1 MGDIHMNSITQN
13 GPIDQGKQEATE
25 QTNAARERL
34 RLIAAANY
42 GNNET
47 ETILAR
53 KAQLQETEKE
63 RKKQIAAFKI
73 EEEYERRYNQSNN
86 LPSRKVWTLEEMLQ
100 SFAYV
105 ADTDTVVALAAP
117 HKRGFS
123 LQAFKRMTANSVIPN
138 GKKVELVAD
147 RWINDDRC
155 IVCAGRVMEIG
166 KPPYFTDDNGENQL
180 NLWVDLPIPA
190 RTGADT
196 ALAWDHIRYLI
207 PVESEFNDFVHFLAH
222 MVQKPWDLPDIYF
235 VHVSKKHGTGRGW
248 LVWLIRKIIG
258 RYARVTTLG
267 RLLKDGFNAQLSGA
281 LMAMVE
287 ECAEGSRKDKFERE
301 HRLRQVSNAKTRI
314 IERKGIDEVEE
325 HNYCRLFMMAND
337 GDAIATGT
345 EDRRAYVV
353 SHSGPTKEEDMGQVE
368 AEDYYRRLYNLLDDD
383 DFIQQFYFE
392 LCTMDISAFNP
403 HMRAPLTAA
412 KLEMIEANK
421 TEGQHLVDKLIDE
434 WPSDIITNKDF
445 ISILTEDGNNR
456 TAAASQ
462 VRHCWHGDDET
473 PSIENLYRFKE
484 RHGRGRILRNPE
496 KWLNAS
502 KKEREE
508 EIERP
513 WRQNGKDTPLKAT
526 AYEIWT
532 KHLG

>member
-1 MGDIHMNSITQN
+1 MTIMTENSLN
-13 GPIDQGKQEATE
+13 NQGEQEVIE

-34 RLIAAANY
+34 RLIAADNY
-42 GNNET
+42 GDNET
-47 ETILAR
+47 ETILAG

-105 ADTDTVVALAAP
+105 ADTDTVVPLAAP
-117 HKRGFS
+117 HRRGFT
-123 LQAFKRMTANSVIPN
+123 LQAFKRMTANSVKPN
-138 GKKVELVAD
+138 GKKVELIAD
-147 RWINDDRC
+147 QWINDDRC
-155 IVCAGRVMEIG
+155 IVCASRVMEIG
-166 KPPYFTDDNGENQL
+166 KPPVFTDENGEIQL

-196 ALAWDHIRYLI
+196 SLAWEHIRYLF
-207 PVESEFNDFVHFLAH
+207 PVESEFNDFIHFLAH
-222 MVQKPWDLPDIYF
+222 MLQKPWDLPDIYF
-235 VHVSKKHGTGRGW
+235 VHVSTNHGTGRGW

-258 RYARVTTLG
+258 RYAKVTTLG
-267 RLLKDGFNAQLSGA
+267 RLLNDGFNAQLSGA
-281 LMAMVE
+281 LIAMVE
-287 ECAEGSRKDKFERE
+287 ECAEGNRKDKFERE

-314 IERKGIDEVEE
+314 IERKGIDAVEE
-325 HNYCRLFMMAND
+325 RNYCRLFMMAND
-337 GDAIATGT
+337 GDAIATGD

-353 SHSGPTKEEDMGQVE
+353 SHSGMTKEEELGQVE
-368 AEDYYRRLYNLLDDD
+368 AENYYRRLYSLLDDD
-383 DFIQQFYFE
+383 NFIQQFYFE
-392 LCTMDISAFNP
+392 LFTMDISDFNP
-403 HMRAPLTAA
+403 HMRAPLTAG

-421 TEGQHLVDKLIDE
+421 TDGQRLVDKLIDE

-445 ISILTEDGNNR
+445 ISILTEDGSNKM
-456 TAAASQ
+456 AAAAQ
-462 VRHCWHGDDET
+462 VRHCWPGNDKT

-484 RHGRGRILRNPE
+484 RHGRGRILRNPN
-496 KWLNAS
+496 KWLNATKVS
-502 KKEREE
+502 REE

-513 WRQNGKDTPLKAT
+513 WRIPGNNAPLKAT
-526 AYEIWT
+526 AYEIWA